1 MKPAEFANNVDNV
14 IYPPGAKQT
23 EVNACFKI
31 PTSWIIDG
39 VEVYSNGYK
48 SQNKKRLTPE
58 IDGGSVLLTNQKGHT
73 LYRNVDKTAT
83 EALPENAGKL
93 VYTYTMGVTTGDP
106 NNIDAEASIKK
117 GAHIVYMDTNN
128 STDDFHERKEFSIR
142 GK

>member
-1 MKPAEFANNVDNV
+1 M
-14 IYPPGAKQT
+14 
-23 EVNACFKI
+23 
-31 PTSWIIDG
+31 
-39 VEVYSNGYK
+39 EVYSTPSK
-48 SQNKKRLTPE
+48 SQNKKRLTSE
-58 IDGGSVLLTNQKGHT
+58 IDGGAVYLTPQKGHT